1 MCAQSL
7 SRVQL
12 FVIPWTTAHQ
22 LPLSMEFSMEEF
34 WSGLPLHTPGDL
46 SDLGIE
52 TASIVSP
59 PLAGGFFTMGYQGSQ
74 EKPYSI
80 NEERKG

>member
-1 MCAQSL
+1 
-7 SRVQL
+7 
-12 FVIPWTTAHQ
+12 
-22 LPLSMEFSMEEF
+22 MEFSMEEF

-80 NEERKG
+80 NEERKGWLVQIQKWATDKDPGNV